1 MKKDSKNPHLS
12 LNAKINKTEMQDLK
26 NRGKLSDTNVGSDC
40 VDMIPKAQATE
51 AKLDKRDYTSNSE
64 TPAQKKKTTEIANR
78 QKILS
83 RYLYNK
89 ELIS

>member
-1 MKKDSKNPHLS
+1 
-12 LNAKINKTEMQDLK
+12 
-26 NRGKLSDTNVGSDC
+26 
-40 VDMIPKAQATE
+40 MIPKAQATE

-78 QKILS
+78 QKILA
-83 RYLYNK
+83 RYLYNE